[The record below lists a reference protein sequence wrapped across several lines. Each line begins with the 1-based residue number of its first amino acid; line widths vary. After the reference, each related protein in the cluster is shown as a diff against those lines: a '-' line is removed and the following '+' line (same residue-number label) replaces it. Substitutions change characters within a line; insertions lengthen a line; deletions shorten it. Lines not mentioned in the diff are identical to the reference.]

1 MIQLWHGYP
10 SILIDLVYLPDD
22 FIAKP
27 LASPLLFDLFR
38 DQVPVECVAVVICEY
53 QAFVVELL
61 VVLVQDGLEYLG

>member
-1 MIQLWHGYP
+1 MVRLRQRYP
-10 SILIDLVYLPDD
+10 SILVDLVYLPND

-27 LASPLLFDLFR
+27 LAPPLLFDLFR
-38 DQVPVECVAVVICEY
+38 VQIPVECVAVVICEY